1 MLGDT
6 VSTHY
11 IHGLMAAMGYYPS
24 MKELENIKNEIKY
37 SKFPENEKTEAIN
50 FDMFVK

>member
-6 VSTHY
+6 VNIQY
-11 IHGLMAAMGYYPS
+11 IHGLMASMGYYPS
-24 MKELENIKNEIKY
+24 NKELDNIKSEIRY
-37 SKFPENEKTEAIN
+37 SKFPENEKTENIN